1 MEKQYLVL
9 IAGFW
14 HPSIMYLQ
22 AGPKVTTIS
31 MVQADDEKAIQRL
44 MTGAIALLERWPVF
58 EIEMVAREDFDAI
71 CLDNMRA
78 RIRQSYKDWY
88 TPEKLGEY
96 LKRSGYELYE

>member
-58 EIEMVAREDFDAI
+58 EIEMVANLTNGLHVAAGFGHVRRGF
-71 CLDNMRA
+71 
-78 RIRQSYKDWY
+78 
-88 TPEKLGEY
+88 
-96 LKRSGYELYE
+96 